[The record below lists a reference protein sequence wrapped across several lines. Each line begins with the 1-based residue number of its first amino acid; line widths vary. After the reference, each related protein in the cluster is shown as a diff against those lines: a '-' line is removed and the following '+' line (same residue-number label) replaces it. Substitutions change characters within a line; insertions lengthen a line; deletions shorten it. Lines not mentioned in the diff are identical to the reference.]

1 MSEYS
6 CRHRAVEQ
14 VFVTRASQQVAILE
28 GRRAVGKSSLARHL
42 AGEGI
47 HASCQSLTE
56 SDVRRSAEADP
67 DRWIRTLELPAVIDE
82 AQLVPG
88 VGLAAKGLVDELPQG
103 HHLLLTGS
111 ASVGR
116 GTMAGSDPLTGRSV
130 RIRLDPFAA
139 MELNAHPDRAVPSIV
154 DVLFDAEFCDASVG
168 ADERAD
174 LCIMLRTG
182 GIPSH
187 CLPAVRLTRSALN
200 ARVASDNPSILGEQ
214 VLPGER
220 LDPGIALRVLDSV
233 LRIPVGSTAPGWR
246 GNSAWIARRSAAT
259 CAFSNAGS

>member
-1 MSEYS
+1 M
-6 CRHRAVEQ
+6 EQ

-47 HASCQSLTE
+47 HASCRSLTE
-56 SDVRRSAEADP
+56 PDVRRSAEADP

-88 VGLAAKGLVDELPQG
+88 VSLAAKGLVDELPQG

-187 CLPAVRLTRSALN
+187 CLPAVRLTRSALSMPGWRLTIRRSSVN
-200 ARVASDNPSILGEQ
+200 RCCRANVSTPASPCASSTRCCAS
-214 VLPGER
+214 P
-220 LDPGIALRVLDSV
+220 
-233 LRIPVGSTAPGWR
+233 PVGSTAPGWR
-246 GNSAWIARRSAAT
+246 GNSA
-259 CAFSNAGS
+259 